1 MNIPSLLQITTSL
14 AIFCL
19 LSSCHSES
27 GDNSAENPLSECE
40 VIATREIIHGDT
52 VINCHIGKADRDKT
66 MMIPLS
72 MLIDSLE
79 IVRLDSTDDA
89 LVGGTVSAIFQTI
102 ISLYRNSVKHRSY
115 SGATANMS
123 SNWVP

>member
-1 MNIPSLLQITTSL
+1 MTIPSLLQITTSL

-27 GDNSAENPLSECE
+27 GDNSEENPLSQCE

-52 VINCHIGKADRDKT
+52 VINCHIGKADRHRT

-79 IVRLDSTDDA
+79 IIRLDPTDDA
-89 LVGGTVSAIFQTI
+89 LVGGVRYMRFFRQ
-102 ISLYRNSVKHRSY
+102 LYRCIAIR
-115 SGATANMS
+115 
-123 SNWVP
+123 